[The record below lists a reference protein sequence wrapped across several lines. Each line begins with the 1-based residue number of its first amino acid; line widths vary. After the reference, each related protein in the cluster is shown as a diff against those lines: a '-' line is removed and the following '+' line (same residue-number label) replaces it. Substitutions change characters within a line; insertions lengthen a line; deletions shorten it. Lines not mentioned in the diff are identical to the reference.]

1 MAGDWIKVDCTTP
14 DKPEVVA
21 MATFLKID
29 QDAVV
34 GKCIRLWVWA
44 NQQSVDGNA
53 LNVTDSFIDR
63 LTYCPGFSLA
73 LRHVGWLDGRDSR
86 LSIPNFDR
94 HNGQP
99 AKTRALT
106 KDRVGKTRNASECN
120 AETVTKPLPEK
131 RREEKSNSISASGD
145 DVVIPESMQ
154 RPDVLKAAAFWFQHL
169 DVVAPDKVPL
179 SNSPQMQAF
188 WNDAARNGPDKFI
201 RQVEHCSARGWKN
214 LREVDD
220 SKSKGNGKRGYKHT
234 SQSREESNADAFA
247 TLYASIGGAESDEPC
262 GTDSAI
268 VLNEKSGATHGA
280 PA

>member
-1 MAGDWIKVDCTTP
+1 MAGDWIKFDCTTP

-34 GKCIRLWVWA
+34 GKCLRLWVWA

-120 AETVTKPLPEK
+120 ADTVTKPLPEK
-131 RREEKSNSISASGD
+131 RREEFRSVSVSHDFGD
-145 DVVIPESMQ
+145 EVFIPEHM
-154 RPDVLKAAAFWFQHL
+154 RTDAVLNKARFWFQHL
-169 DVVAPDKVPL
+169 DVVAPEKMPER
-179 SNSPQMQAF
+179 NSPQMQAF
-188 WNDAARNGPDKFI
+188 WAEAAKAGPDEFV
-201 RQVEHCSARGWKN
+201 RQVDHCAARGWKN
-214 LREVDD
+214 LRKIDD
-220 SKSKGNGKRGYKHT
+220 PKPNEKKERHAHRSKTAK
-234 SQSREESNADAFA
+234 SREADNADAFE
-247 TLYASIGGAESDEPC
+247 TLFASIGGEERSDTSGAPAE
-262 GTDSAI
+262 A
-268 VLNEKSGATHGA
+268 VLDEKSG
-280 PA
+280 